1 MTAYSLH
8 NLPRAPSRAAIGAF
22 VAAAAVGAALW
33 RYLRPKRQGDASHH
47 AAAFAA
53 DETDPENFDQTRT
66 AGPEGMR
73 DDTRRPWNKVDQA
86 VDESFP
92 ASDPPAY

>member
-1 MTAYSLH
+1 MTAYS
-8 NLPRAPSRAAIGAF
+8 PSRASLGKFVAVAAIGT
-22 VAAAAVGAALW
+22 ALW
-33 RYLRPKRQGDASHH
+33 RYLRPKKQSDAPH

-53 DETDPENFDQTRT
+53 DETDRENFDQTRT

-73 DDTRRPWNKVDQA
+73 DNTRRPWNKVDQA
-86 VDESFP
+86 ADESFP